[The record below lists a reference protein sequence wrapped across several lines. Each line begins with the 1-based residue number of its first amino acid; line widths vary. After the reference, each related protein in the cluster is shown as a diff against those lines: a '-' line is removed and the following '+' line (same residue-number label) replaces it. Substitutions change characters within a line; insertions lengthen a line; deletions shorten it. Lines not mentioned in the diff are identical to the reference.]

1 MHEALKKQYKNKI
14 TSYEKQIQKMDKEK
28 RNQYRS
34 QQSLQMNYYFKKF
47 QMFTA
52 MHKLISNLKEN
63 ERSQEDRLVF
73 NICTK
78 LFKEEEL
85 CLRYSAE
92 Y

>member
-1 MHEALKKQYKNKI
+1 
-14 TSYEKQIQKMDKEK
+14 
-28 RNQYRS
+28 
-34 QQSLQMNYYFKKF
+34 MNYYFKKF

-52 MHKLISNLKEN
+52 MHKLISNLKET

-85 CLRYSAE
+85 CLRYSGE